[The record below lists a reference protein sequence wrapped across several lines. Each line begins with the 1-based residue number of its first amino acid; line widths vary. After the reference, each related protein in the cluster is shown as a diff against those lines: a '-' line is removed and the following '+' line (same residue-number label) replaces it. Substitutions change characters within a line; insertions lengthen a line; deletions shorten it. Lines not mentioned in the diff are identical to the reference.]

1 MCILELHAH
10 TVYMY
15 MYVLEQVHT
24 HTCTCMY
31 CTCSRHSKY
40 FSAPQ
45 CKAAAVGTFCS
56 FSFSCLVSASCW
68 FSFCSRCSIYNP
80 PTHCYRSIVRDAPP
94 PHRVPVRHSIRR
106 QTRADTPCTSLNQA
120 SDTPPP
126 HRVRHSIS
134 RLTRATTPCT
144 SLNQASDTRR
154 LTMYVTQSVV

>member
-1 MCILELHAH
+1 MYIHIIHVHVRTRAG
-10 TVYMY
+10 TVHIR
-15 MYVLEQVHT
+15 V
-24 HTCTCMY
+24 CTCVHCM
-31 CTCSRHSKY
+31 CSRHAKY
-40 FSAPQ
+40 FSAQ
-45 CKAAAVGTFCS
+45 CQAAAVGTFCS